1 VLTSC
6 DWEFDDREGAD
17 FVDALLDTVFAIT
30 RGGADIN
37 AAGEGGALSFRRRV
51 SYTLLHL
58 AALFDRAAIVSR
70 LVAAGADATARDYLG
85 FPPLAYAALCGG
97 EDALAALLRA
107 GAAPGGSPLSATPLA
122 LAAAS
127 GRLNIVRALLAAG
140 ATPAPPALHF
150 CALHGALDVLA
161 ALLDAGADVN
171 ACDTHGRTPLYW
183 AAFSSHFSD
192 VARDAARR
200 DGVVAALLARGAS
213 VGCADAL
220 RRTPLHIAAGG
231 KDGGA
236 VHALAVAPGADVDAL
251 DAVGL
256 SPLACAAGAGNRAAV
271 ALLLTCGADARG
283 GAHVGGVQPA
293 HAARAQGHRELAAL
307 LDRAAARAGR
317 PTAAKAGATIWRHL
331 AYTRASRSL
340 DVGLFLLMIDVD
352 EFRQEA
358 AEERKQRL
366 AFFIMSSA
374 VKALAPPPTRHAP
387 WWQLWRPRGARV
399 EPA

>member
-1 VLTSC
+1 MAMLASRLRHDAELLARTSLGATRYGGDTLLMRAVKRDDLGRVHEILAACPTPAARLVLVETPNTSAAHAMPLC
-6 DWEFDDREGAD
+6 NARSGEMARVLQDAGTTQQWDGGVDDP
-17 FVDALLDTVFAIT
+17 FVAACERDVGVLEALLESLGSDEERQERAQRLLSRACIAPECT
-30 RGGADIN
+30 GA
-37 AAGEGGALSFRRRV
+37 
-51 SYTLLHL
+51 HL
-58 AALFDRAAIVSR
+58 QL
-70 LVAAGADATARDYLG
+70 
-85 FPPLAYAALCGG
+85 
-97 EDALAALLRA
+97 
-107 GAAPGGSPLSATPLA
+107 
-122 LAAAS
+122 
-127 GRLNIVRALLAAG
+127 
-140 ATPAPPALHF
+140 
-150 CALHGALDVLA
+150 
-161 ALLDAGADVN
+161 LLDAGADVN